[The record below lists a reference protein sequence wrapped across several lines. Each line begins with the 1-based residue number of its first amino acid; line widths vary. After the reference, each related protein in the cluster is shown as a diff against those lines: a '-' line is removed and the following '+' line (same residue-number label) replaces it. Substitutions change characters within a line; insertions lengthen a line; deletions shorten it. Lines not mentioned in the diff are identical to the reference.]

1 MDSLRLAASLLCSST
16 VLIALCYAALCAA
29 SPFGRCRRCDGIGRD
44 RLHRRGTGRLCTH
57 CDATGLRIR
66 YGRHL
71 WNLATRIHHDGN
83 R

>member
-1 MDSLRLAASLLCSST
+1 VDSASLIASLLCPAV
-16 VLIALCYAALCAA
+16 VLFALCYAALCAA
-29 SPFGRCRRCDGIGRD
+29 SPFGSCRHCA
-44 RLHRRGTGRLCTH
+44 GTGRRDAGRGRSRRPCRH

-71 WNLATRIHHDGN
+71 WNVAARIHRNGT